1 MDGGREPL
9 RSNELWWT
17 AWDDRGRDLQ
27 SASTLERRPARYGPA
42 DLIVTPRF
50 SGIRTYA
57 RLPDVAQNTAIVAP
71 NVEYESLALVA
82 RDRQS

>member
-1 MDGGREPL
+1 
-9 RSNELWWT
+9 
-17 AWDDRGRDLQ
+17 
-27 SASTLERRPARYGPA
+27 
-42 DLIVTPRF
+42 LIVTPPF

-82 RDRQS
+82 PDRQT